1 MILLFD
7 EHQPMPTPQ
16 QQSAATLIGIRRG
29 ALIQVVKS
37 AIVVC
42 SGMKTSEEFRK
53 IVDETLQKLLDE
65 SPTTA

>member
-7 EHQPMPTPQ
+7 ELQPMPTPQ
-16 QQSAATLIGIRRG
+16 QQSAAVLIGIRRG
-29 ALIQVVKS
+29 VLIQVVKS
-37 AIVVC
+37 TIVLC

-65 SPTTA
+65 SIKPA